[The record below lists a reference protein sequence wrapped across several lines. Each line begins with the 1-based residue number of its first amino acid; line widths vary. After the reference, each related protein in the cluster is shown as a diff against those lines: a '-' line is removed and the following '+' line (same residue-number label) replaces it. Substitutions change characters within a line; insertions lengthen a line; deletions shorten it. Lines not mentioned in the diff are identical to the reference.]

1 MVGQQTKHRS
11 KVLAIGIST
20 LLMLT
25 IPGFYLSI
33 PASRVF
39 AQQAASQLT
48 SEQLNRLARSITVRI
63 HAGNSRGSG
72 TLLYREGQVY
82 TVLTNQHVMESETD
96 CRIQT
101 PDGQIHQAKVISGV
115 DFRGSDLALV
125 QFQSGGDYT
134 VAPLGNLSDLK
145 EGDEVFAA
153 GFPFETDLSEPGG
166 FVFRAGRVS
175 LLLEKALKGG
185 YWIGYTNEIEQGMSG
200 GPLLNGEGKVIGIN
214 GIHGQPLSFGDPF
227 VYQDNSRPN
236 DELRERMKRSS
247 WAVPIEILAQIAPQ
261 FIPANLTQ
269 QQSPVTR
276 ATTNSSS
283 QLVNKINDIAKE
295 TSVLITWPTSNGS
308 GVIIAKDGNT
318 YYVLTAAHVARG
330 NRDLKAVTHDGQQY
344 TLNKIKVWEKVDLAL
359 LQFTSNQP
367 YQVATL
373 GNYNLGLEDSLAF
386 VSGWPGSKQAT
397 TATVNSA
404 RQFNTGFLLGWLRG
418 TNEALNAR
426 SFSQGYELVYTNIT
440 EGGMSGGPVFDSEGR
455 LIGIHTIIEG
465 VIDDQ
470 ESPTPQNRKP
480 LLALGYSLGIPIRTF
495 LNKIKQEK
503 ISLNFKEET
512 SLPQRLTDTEK
523 DEIVSF
529 SLELKE
535 LGSSAD
541 EIDWLNYGN
550 KLWRLRRYQQ
560 AQIALEKAI
569 EIKPSYEAW
578 FVHGMALKSQKKY
591 QEAKKSF
598 QKALTYKPEY
608 KVDKDLALRQVGDS
622 AWYSGDYE
630 EAVKAF
636 KEAIELKPD
645 DFILYNW
652 LAVPLNELGRYP
664 EALKSGNKAIK
675 IKPDHAE
682 SYFRRGQ
689 TRRYMGDYRGAIAD
703 VNEALRLQPDLAIA
717 YQFRGTLKSEQ
728 GDNQGAIADI
738 NEALRLQPDNAGAYA
753 ARGIVYARMG
763 DQQRLAEDFNKALS
777 LQPDDAWIHQNR
789 GYARFILK
797 DYQKAVEDYTEAIR
811 LAPESA
817 YQFYTERGFVRYQQ
831 EDYKK
836 AIEDYT
842 EALRF
847 RPNYVMAYVR
857 RGEAYAKLG
866 NQQGFTED
874 FKKALSLQPDNAWIY
889 TERGDTY
896 FFLKDKQKGIGDY
909 DEAIRLAPELADFY
923 YNWRGNQFYG
933 QEDYKAA
940 IVDYTKAIGLKPDEA
955 WYYYNRGDAY
965 RLQEDYKEAIA
976 DYTEAIRLKPD
987 LADAF
992 NRRAI
997 TYARQKNYQGAIK
1010 DYTEAIRLAPNNVV
1024 YYRNRGNSYSSL
1036 KDYQAAIADY
1046 TEAIRLD
1053 PKYDENYYSRSQ
1065 VRQELGDLQGALA
1078 DLNEAVRL
1086 DPDDVGN
1093 LRERGDIR
1101 RQLKDYQEAIADYTE
1116 AIRLKP
1122 DFADAYNARGLAY
1135 HLQEKYPEAIKDYSE
1150 AVRIYP
1156 KPFYYGNRGEAH
1168 RLQGDYQEAITDYT
1182 EAIGLKP
1189 DFADAYN
1196 ARGLAKAEIGD
1207 KQGAIEDLQKAA
1219 QLFREQ
1225 GNDDAYQVAQT
1236 KIREI
1241 QGISTEDEQVSRG
1254 NPQNVDAHLGRG
1266 IASYKREDYQTAIA
1280 EYNEAIRL
1288 APQNAFAYNLRGNAY
1303 FAQENYQQ
1311 AIKDYTQAI
1320 RLNPKFAVAYSNRG
1334 NIYYELED
1342 YKSAVSD
1349 YTEAIRIKP
1358 DDADF
1363 YFKRGDA
1370 RDQSEDYSGA
1380 IADYTEA
1387 IRLKPDYTTAYYYRG
1402 ISKSKQKDYQAAISD
1417 YSQAISQLNY
1427 SGIGVRFVDREGMPG
1442 MFIGEIFK
1450 NSPADRS
1457 SLKVGDQVV
1466 ALNGESTLNKTTEEL
1481 QQLINNQ
1488 VLKKEILEVTLKIK
1502 REGQREFDLTLIK
1515 APVINPKS
1523 AEIYMSRGT
1532 AYRKSNNLQGARE
1545 DFQTAAD
1552 LYRQQNNIEMY
1563 QTALEK
1569 LKEIQ

>member
-134 VAPLGNLSDLK
+134 VAPMGNLSDLK

-200 GPLLNGEGKVIGIN
+200 GPLLNDEGKVIGIN

-276 ATTNSSS
+276 ATTNSSP

-404 RQFNTGFLLGWLRG
+404 RQFNTGFLLGWSRG

-578 FVHGMALKSQKKY
+578 YVHGMALKSQKKY

-652 LAVPLNELGRYP
+652 LADPLNELGRYP
-664 EALKSGNKAIK
+664 EALKAGNKAIR

-689 TRRYMGDYRGAIAD
+689 TRWSMGDYRGAIAD

-717 YQFRGTLKSEQ
+717 YQFRGTLKSQQ

-789 GYARFILK
+789 GYARFILE

-847 RPNYVMAYVR
+847 RPNYIMAYVR

-909 DEAIRLAPELADFY
+909 DEAIRLAPELAYWY
-923 YNWRGNQFYG
+923 YNARGNQLYG

-955 WYYYNRGDAY
+955 WSYYNRGDAY

-992 NRRAI
+992 NGRANA
-997 TYARQKNYQGAIK
+997 YHAQEKYPEAIK

-1024 YYRNRGNSYSSL
+1024 YYSNRGNSYSSL

-1046 TEAIRLD
+1046 TKII
-1053 PKYDENYYSRSQ
+1053 
-1065 VRQELGDLQGALA
+1065 DLQ
-1078 DLNEAVRL
+1078 
-1086 DPDDVGN
+1086 PDNAKSYFQRGN
-1093 LRERGDIR
+1093 LRYSI
-1101 RQLKDYQEAIADYTE
+1101 KDYQGAIADCTE
-1116 AIRLKP
+1116 AIRIKP
-1122 DFADAYNARGLAY
+1122 DYGDAYGY
-1135 HLQEKYPEAIKDYSE
+1135 
-1150 AVRIYP
+1150 
-1156 KPFYYGNRGEAH
+1156 
-1168 RLQGDYQEAITDYT
+1168 
-1182 EAIGLKP
+1182 
-1189 DFADAYN
+1189 
-1196 ARGLAKAEIGD
+1196 RGLAKAEIGD

-1241 QGISTEDEQVSRG
+1241 QGISTEDEQVSRS

-1363 YFKRGDA
+1363 YFKRGDS
-1370 RDQSEDYSGA
+1370 RDQLEDYSGA

-1488 VLKKEILEVTLKIK
+1488 ILQQQILQVNLKIK
-1502 REGQREFDLTLIK
+1502 REGQREFDLTLTK

>member
-134 VAPLGNLSDLK
+134 VAPMGNLSDLK

-200 GPLLNGEGKVIGIN
+200 GPLLNDEGKVIGIN

-276 ATTNSSS
+276 ATTNSSP

-404 RQFNTGFLLGWLRG
+404 RQFNTGFLLGWSRG

-578 FVHGMALKSQKKY
+578 YVHGMALKSQKKY

-652 LAVPLNELGRYP
+652 LADSLNELGRYP
-664 EALKSGNKAIK
+664 EALKAGNKAIR

-689 TRRYMGDYRGAIAD
+689 TRWSMGDYRGAIAD

-717 YQFRGTLKSEQ
+717 YQFRGTLKSQQ

-789 GYARFILK
+789 GYARFILE

-847 RPNYVMAYVR
+847 RPNYIMAYVR

-909 DEAIRLAPELADFY
+909 DEAIRLAPELAYWY
-923 YNWRGNQFYG
+923 YNARGNQLYG

-955 WYYYNRGDAY
+955 WSYYNRGDAY

-992 NRRAI
+992 NGRANA
-997 TYARQKNYQGAIK
+997 YHAQEKYPEAIK

-1024 YYRNRGNSYSSL
+1024 YYSNRGNSYSSL

-1046 TEAIRLD
+1046 TKII
-1053 PKYDENYYSRSQ
+1053 
-1065 VRQELGDLQGALA
+1065 DLQ
-1078 DLNEAVRL
+1078 
-1086 DPDDVGN
+1086 PDNAKSYFQRGN
-1093 LRERGDIR
+1093 LRYSI
-1101 RQLKDYQEAIADYTE
+1101 KDYQGAIADCTE
-1116 AIRLKP
+1116 AIRIKP
-1122 DFADAYNARGLAY
+1122 DYGDAYGY
-1135 HLQEKYPEAIKDYSE
+1135 
-1150 AVRIYP
+1150 
-1156 KPFYYGNRGEAH
+1156 
-1168 RLQGDYQEAITDYT
+1168 
-1182 EAIGLKP
+1182 
-1189 DFADAYN
+1189 
-1196 ARGLAKAEIGD
+1196 RGLAKAEIGD

-1241 QGISTEDEQVSRG
+1241 QGISTEDEQVSRS

-1363 YFKRGDA
+1363 YFKRGDS
-1370 RDQSEDYSGA
+1370 RDQLEDYSGA

-1488 VLKKEILEVTLKIK
+1488 ILQQQILQVNLKIK
-1502 REGQREFDLTLIK
+1502 REGQREFDLTLTK

>member
-1 MVGQQTKHRS
+1 
-11 KVLAIGIST
+11 
-20 LLMLT
+20 MLT

-227 VYQDNSRPN
+227 VYQDNSKPN

-247 WAVPIEILAQIAPQ
+247 WALPIEILAQIAPQ

-418 TNEALNAR
+418 TDEALNAR

-889 TERGDTY
+889 SERGDTY

-1024 YYRNRGNSYSSL
+1024 YYSNRGNSYSSL

-1046 TEAIRLD
+1046 TKII
-1053 PKYDENYYSRSQ
+1053 
-1065 VRQELGDLQGALA
+1065 DLQ
-1078 DLNEAVRL
+1078 
-1086 DPDDVGN
+1086 PDNAKSYVQRGN
-1093 LRERGDIR
+1093 LRYSI
-1101 RQLKDYQEAIADYTE
+1101 KDYQGAIADYTE

-1370 RDQSEDYSGA
+1370 RDQLEDYSGA

-1457 SLKVGDQVV
+1457 ALKVGDQVV

-1488 VLKKEILEVTLKIK
+1488 ILQQQILQVNLKIK
-1502 REGQREFDLTLIK
+1502 REGQREFDLTLTK

>member
-134 VAPLGNLSDLK
+134 VAPMGNLSDLK

-404 RQFNTGFLLGWLRG
+404 RQFNTGFLLGWSRG

-503 ISLNFKEET
+503 IYLNFKEET

-578 FVHGMALKSQKKY
+578 YVHGMALKSQKKY

-652 LAVPLNELGRYP
+652 LADSLNELGRYP
-664 EALKSGNKAIK
+664 EALKAGNKAIR

-689 TRRYMGDYRGAIAD
+689 TRWSMGDYRGAIAD

-717 YQFRGTLKSEQ
+717 YQFRGTLKSQQ

-763 DQQRLAEDFNKALS
+763 DQQRFAEDFNKALS

-789 GYARFILK
+789 GYARFILE

-976 DYTEAIRLKPD
+976 DYSEAIRLKPD
-987 LADAF
+987 FADAY
-992 NRRAI
+992 NARANA
-997 TYARQKNYQGAIK
+997 YHAQEKYPEAIK

-1024 YYRNRGNSYSSL
+1024 YYSNRGNSYSSL
-1036 KDYQAAIADY
+1036 KDYQGAIADY

-1311 AIKDYTQAI
+1311 AIKD
-1320 RLNPKFAVAYSNRG
+1320 
-1334 NIYYELED
+1334 
-1342 YKSAVSD
+1342 
-1349 YTEAIRIKP
+1349 
-1358 DDADF
+1358 
-1363 YFKRGDA
+1363 
-1370 RDQSEDYSGA
+1370 
-1380 IADYTEA
+1380 
-1387 IRLKPDYTTAYYYRG
+1387 
-1402 ISKSKQKDYQAAISD
+1402 
-1417 YSQAISQLNY
+1417 
-1427 SGIGVRFVDREGMPG
+1427 
-1442 MFIGEIFK
+1442 
-1450 NSPADRS
+1450 
-1457 SLKVGDQVV
+1457 
-1466 ALNGESTLNKTTEEL
+1466 
-1481 QQLINNQ
+1481 
-1488 VLKKEILEVTLKIK
+1488 
-1502 REGQREFDLTLIK
+1502 
-1515 APVINPKS
+1515 
-1523 AEIYMSRGT
+1523 
-1532 AYRKSNNLQGARE
+1532 
-1545 DFQTAAD
+1545 
-1552 LYRQQNNIEMY
+1552 
-1563 QTALEK
+1563 
-1569 LKEIQ
+1569 

>member
-976 DYTEAIRLKPD
+976 DYTEAIRLK
-987 LADAF
+987 
-992 NRRAI
+992 
-997 TYARQKNYQGAIK
+997 
-1010 DYTEAIRLAPNNVV
+1010 
-1024 YYRNRGNSYSSL
+1024 
-1036 KDYQAAIADY
+1036 

-1241 QGISTEDEQVSRG
+1241 QGIS
-1254 NPQNVDAHLGRG
+1254 N
-1266 IASYKREDYQTAIA
+1266 KREDYQTAIA

-1334 NIYYELED
+1334 NIYYELEE

-1545 DFQTAAD
+1545 DFQTAA
-1552 LYRQQNNIEMY
+1552 
-1563 QTALEK
+1563 EK
-1569 LKEIQ
+1569 IWFV